1 MKVIIWVYEND
12 LEKLIKGEEVEY
24 FDREPGI
31 FESVIQISVGTDTY
45 QKLKDKK
52 TDDRPNSDK

>member
-24 FDREPGI
+24 FEKEPGI
-31 FESVIQISVGTDTY
+31 FETVIQISVDTDTY
-45 QKLKDKK
+45 QRLKDKK
-52 TDDRPNSDK
+52 NN

>member
-31 FESVIQISVGTDTY
+31 FETVIQISVGTDTY

-52 TDDRPNSDK
+52 SDDRPNSNQ

>member
-31 FESVIQISVGTDTY
+31 FEKVIQISVRHRH
-45 QKLKDKK
+45 LPK
-52 TDDRPNSDK
+52 TKR